1 MLRLRDI
8 MSGNVFTM
16 SPDFS
21 IRDAMEF
28 LATRRVS
35 GAPVV
40 EDGAV
45 LGVVSAS
52 DLIAFA
58 ASLPDA
64 RREQPD
70 NEPESLDDDD
80 SGNWESDDEARTYF
94 TGMLADAGEDV
105 DVRFRE
111 VNRPDSNGLDDH
123 TVADVMTEM
132 VRSLPSTT
140 EVSVAAEYMRRV
152 RIHRILVMDDGKLCG
167 IVTVSDIAGAV
178 ADQRVTRRIYSP
190 EKALFDHR
198 S

>member
-8 MSGNVFTM
+8 MSRDVLTM
-16 SPDFS
+16 SPNFS

-28 LATRRVS
+28 LATKRVS
-35 GAPVV
+35 GAPVI
-40 EDGAV
+40 EDEAV
-45 LGVVSAS
+45 IGVVSAS

-64 RREQPD
+64 RRERPD
-70 NEPESLDDDD
+70 DAREWIDDED
-80 SGNWESDDEARTYF
+80 SGNWENDDEARTYF
-94 TGMLADAGEDV
+94 TEMLADAGDDV

-111 VNRPDSNGLDDH
+111 ADRPVSNGLDDH

-140 EVSVAAEYMRRV
+140 EVSIAAEYMRSA

-178 ADQRVTRRIYSP
+178 ADQRVTRRIYANT
-190 EKALFDHR
+190 KALFDQR